1 MKSSNGYLYTVLF
14 VLLSILKLEA
24 SEDGGIGISGPDQK
38 FVEAE
43 GSLRAQQ
50 DRSLAK
56 LQAQHRLEHSIFF
69 KSLDDI
75 KPADVKKV
83 SDETKAVFE
92 NQGIDLANMTEEQ
105 HQSVKEQLNA
115 VHQGSEQ
122 DLHDEHEEELG
133 SLRLQHEMLSGQQ
146 DHSEYLFVHQFVDRV
161 IQDGIPLMFY
171 HSDSPE
177 IRGLFEEL
185 GVPPTDA
192 SYVFDQAQEL
202 YQARFRRLKELQ
214 SRLKQAES
222 RAKELSRPA
231 TESRVKPKRPAPP
244 KRTLDEDSDEE
255 ELTPLDE
262 AAIEVEKLKREIMA
276 QHKELNFN
284 QLADNVQR
292 AIRANKEAYK
302 KAKAQKGE
310 VVGDVLDNKAY
321 QELSLRYK
329 KILSDL
335 GFSAGA
341 VQKILDPMLFTRDV
355 LVLRVVGVLRSSDES
370 SVKQDL
376 IQQMRPAVVSE
387 VDWDS
392 IVKDAQKELAPKE
405 KKPKSSKVSAKISD
419 SEKAIRKKEA
429 QRWLR
434 AKGDVVASYIY
445 LHDPAAWDDAKD
457 VAEKFKLINKILP
470 DLGMD
475 QVGYYDSV
483 NFTRDQAR
491 NGLASDFVVG
501 IDKKMQDI
509 RGKRVAPSVIE
520 ARAKRVVEVYQKQ
533 HPDKVTLPSKEY
545 QEWVNKNIKYVK
557 WLYDKGDT
565 RITWN
570 ELQGNFESGPM
581 VAKMLPKLPGK
592 EGLPPPPPKG
602 LAPPP
607 PKAPPPPPGKS
618 APSSLK
624 ADVSAGST
632 GDLSAKAPPK
642 GLPPPPPPPPKGGA
656 KLPPPP
662 QAGGA
667 KAASVEAKG
676 IEIDKSSVDD
686 EKLVDAVNWK
696 LKELR
701 LGRAVRVRLAKDS
714 KKPVLTTPPA
724 KDSMQLTAPKALGAE
739 SPSGKLSLSPPPKMT
754 SSLPA
759 ADTESSAVQERPAL
773 PKAVPPPPKA
783 APPPPP
789 IKKAAVVEE
798 GSSALES
805 HSKLPPPPKPVAP
818 PPPIASVKPV
828 TVVRDASE
836 GDVVEGRQS
845 ASRRSVT
852 PPTPLRTPDPK
863 LPAQQEGQ
871 VRTVAVESIGVG
883 SEDPIEK
890 STKQKPLAV
899 DVGTNPPESH
909 MATTEVQT
917 ELEQRDPEK
926 AKPVMV
932 DTAVGSDDVIVSQRD
947 RWYHRLAQRVNDQL
961 NVVRDNFYKTKAGDW
976 WAKRRIKALARHN
989 TDESL
994 KGVLENK
1001 PHLQKVWQGL
1011 DKETQRRYLTKSVEQ
1026 TAKSLR
1032 QRALRL
1038 LPGKRVQATA

>member
-1 MKSSNGYLYTVLF
+1 MKSFKNYLYILSVLF
-14 VLLSILKLEA
+14 CCNLMLIG
-24 SEDGGIGISGPDQK
+24 SEMGIEVGLGSGDID
-38 FVEAE
+38 AE
-43 GSLRAQQ
+43 RSLRAQHQ
-50 DRSLAK
+50 KAFERLRKQHEFERSLFAK
-56 LQAQHRLEHSIFF
+56 P
-69 KSLDDI
+69 LDGI

-83 SDETKAVFE
+83 SDEAKAVFE

-133 SLRLQHEMLSGQQ
+133 SLRLQHEILSGQQ

-177 IRGLFEEL
+177 VRGLFEEL
-185 GVPPTDA
+185 RVPSTDA

-214 SRLKQAES
+214 SRLKQVEG
-222 RAKELSRPA
+222 RVKELSRSA

-244 KRTLDEDSDEE
+244 KRTLDEDSDEK

-262 AAIEVEKLKREIMA
+262 AAIEVEKIKREIMA

-292 AIRANKEAYK
+292 AIRENKEAYK

-355 LVLRVVGVLRSSDES
+355 LVLRVVGVLRSSDEN
-370 SVKQDL
+370 SVKQEA
-376 IQQMRPAVVSE
+376 IQQMRPAVVSKGE
-387 VDWDS
+387 WDR
-392 IVKDAQKELAPKE
+392 IVEDAQKELAPKE
-405 KKPKSSKVSAKISD
+405 KKPKTTKVSAKVSD
-419 SEKAIRKKEA
+419 SEKARRKGLV
-429 QRWLR
+429 QRWLK
-434 AKGDVVASYIY
+434 ANGDVVASYIY
-445 LHDPAAWDDAKD
+445 LHEPGAWGDAKD

-501 IDKKMQDI
+501 IEKKIQDI
-509 RGKRVAPSVIE
+509 RGKRVAPSIME
-520 ARAKRVVEVYQKQ
+520 DRAKRIIELYQKQ

-565 RITWN
+565 RISWN

-624 ADVSAGST
+624 ADVSVEST
-632 GDLSAKAPPK
+632 GDLPAKAPPK
-642 GLPPPPPPPPKGGA
+642 ALPPLPPPPPKGGA

-662 QAGGA
+662 QAGGV

-701 LGRAVRVRLAKDS
+701 LGRAVKVRLTKDD

-724 KDSMQLTAPKALGAE
+724 KDSMQLTVPKALGVE
-739 SPSGKLSLSPPPKMT
+739 SPSGKLSLPSPPKMT
-754 SSLPA
+754 SPLPT
-759 ADTESSAVQERPAL
+759 ADTESSPVQERPVL

-805 HSKLPPPPKPVAP
+805 HGKLPPPPKPVAP
-818 PPPIASVKPV
+818 PPPIASVKSV

-836 GDVVEGRQS
+836 GEVVESRQS

-852 PPTPLRTPDPK
+852 PPTPVRTPEPK
-863 LPAQQEGQ
+863 LPAQQERQ

-890 STKQKPLAV
+890 STRQKPLAV
-899 DVGTNPPESH
+899 DTGTNPPESH
-909 MATTEVQT
+909 MVTTEVQT

-926 AKPVMV
+926 ARPVMV

-961 NVVRDNFYKTKAGDW
+961 SSIRDKFYRTKVGNW
-976 WAKRRIKALARHN
+976 WAKKRVRSIAQKSEHPLDQIAKNPHLYQAWRALDPASKEQVVRLAR
-989 TDESL
+989 D
-994 KGVLENK
+994 
-1001 PHLQKVWQGL
+1001 
-1011 DKETQRRYLTKSVEQ
+1011 KSV
-1026 TAKSLR
+1026 ALPKS
-1032 QRALRL
+1032 
-1038 LPGKRVQATA
+1038 KRSSVVTGTRSYRRVVA